1 MTEEDNFLCKSCH
14 VRMPTRSEFDSHL
27 SSCHQH
33 QNIVPQVSW
42 EEFQSQNRPPVINLM
57 KKKFSFVQS
66 NSCSDNSKSEDDQ
79 CNEMD
84 GTPLTRSPQNS
95 ETREKEASDVKKMR
109 MSEQDD
115 ESDDGHPT
123 PHRSIFFKNPS
134 MNLHQLNMLLLQ
146 LQQHQIMLWQVL
158 DAIRKKVVEDKM
170 PPNSEVFSDLTS
182 LFLRHQKEI
191 AHISASYQLA
201 VGFLGRGDLCKTQ
214 DSQYLHYQNL
224 YNSLRFK
231 QNIQAEDIRNGA
243 QNLEKI
249 EISQPQ
255 LSADVSPPHVDRQ
268 DKANDDDDDDDD
280 DEEDTI
286 EGSCPLFT
294 SLIMAQQSLH
304 MTSNERCKQMTRQL
318 LAQVNHPLL
327 EANLWGQEMQI
338 SLKFMTYKISNLQV
352 GDRRVP
358 LTFALLEF

>member
-14 VRMPTRSEFDSHL
+14 ARMPTRSELDIHL

-33 QNIVPQVSW
+33 QNIAPQVSW

-79 CNEMD
+79 CRDEID
-84 GTPLTRSPQNS
+84 ATPLTRSPRNC
-95 ETREKEASDVKKMR
+95 ETIEKEASDAKKMR

-115 ESDDGHPT
+115 ESDDDHLT
-123 PHRSIFFKNPS
+123 PPRNVLFKNPS

-146 LQQHQIMLWQVL
+146 LQQHQIILWQVL
-158 DAIRKKVVEDKM
+158 DAIRKKVIEDKM
-170 PPNSEVFSDLTS
+170 PANSEVFSDLTS

-201 VGFLGRGDLCKTQ
+201 VGFLGRGDLVKPQ

-231 QNIQAEDIRNGA
+231 QNAQADEIRNGT
-243 QNLEKI
+243 QNAEKV
-249 EISQPQ
+249 EINQTQRSVE
-255 LSADVSPPHVDRQ
+255 VSSPHVFQQ
-268 DKANDDDDDDDD
+268 DKADDD
-280 DEEDTI
+280 DEEDDDEEDTV
-286 EGSCPLFT
+286 EGSRLLFT
-294 SLIMAQQSLH
+294 SFIAPP
-304 MTSNERCKQMTRQL
+304 TII
-318 LAQVNHPLL
+318 LAYD
-327 EANLWGQEMQI
+327 E
-338 SLKFMTYKISNLQV
+338 
-352 GDRRVP
+352 
-358 LTFALLEF
+358 